1 MADKRNI
8 SSTAVTD
15 YLKSI
20 GGTQAA
26 YKPIT
31 GFGEGDRAYSAMKD
45 QDSSDQDF
53 LSWIIDIASRPLF
66 AGSETV
72 SSIIDAADPQSG
84 MDLGQRVGH
93 VASAPFRGFFSN
105 NPEDKIYYADL
116 IEKGTDVVGK
126 NTDPSYVDKQNN
138 VDPLLKGTL
147 GFVGDVAADPLSYI
161 GLGALKTAGKAVK
174 AGVGAVA
181 PKATEAVAR
190 AVTKATGKV
199 RKADDVADIDPMAKT
214 IADAETEVLVDDV
227 IQSSVDDSIPT
238 AAVPEPTPVPVKPLT
253 KAQQKVAD
261 AKAAADLKLKK
272 FSEKFGDAPLRTVIT
287 ATKTPGGKKA
297 LTEQIRD
304 LQEPTSYADEV
315 GNLVDETPR
324 KFEDFQQQLQKITR
338 ESDSPVEVT
347 IRREVDKIDGSGT
360 TFIDDKINVSELVAK
375 ADRLIKRKP
384 SKSVNDANKAL
395 NAMQGQRDE
404 IMRQMADIE
413 GQKATPELSRKFEAL
428 QKALDRAE
436 DAIADKADDIKALEG
451 TNSVEYQDILEEL
464 GLIYDKYLNAFNVK
478 AYDKSGGKVV
488 SLLGDVISVDSV
500 AKVTTALGNYQLM
513 YVAAKDLAQ
522 SIFGPD
528 LANQLRLLGPD
539 NFEKSLNDFIG
550 ILDKDGMIDEVVA
563 SGGTTLGDRTKR
575 LAKFIERVG
584 VDYESFR
591 KLQDAAMTRAQLSVN
606 TANTPIEKVLE
617 DFIPENQKLLDDYG
631 LDRLSSNEVIS
642 IVKQAIIEVF
652 GKDLDMKTLGERLK
666 YRSDSGVLQSSDD
679 FGIGVSRD
687 LTRTNT
693 FFQYDLYKAIGERVF
708 ELGKSQKLSG
718 LKLIEF
724 RYNNAKGALE
734 LAEDFFRQNGFNL
747 HLDNPLGNER
757 FMLSVTD
764 VLETLYGDVGSKNY
778 YALGAAFFNN
788 SKAGKEVIGTGSAI
802 TKFLDATAVA
812 LAGGNKAAVRK
823 MLTGTTQRNKAKI
836 TAAEARAKR
845 AKLNAEEPGLGGI
858 EKIPNFL
865 SLKEKTGVA
874 GFVPKPRNGK
884 LEDIKTKVEGATL
897 VTNSEKTGKYIA
909 YKADDL
915 ADILTDAIMD
925 NLDAL
930 KLLEETNLKAT
941 GVKLNVDA
949 FTVAKK
955 TINDLLKNF
964 SDDKQVA
971 DGILAVAKLKN
982 TTVDNA
988 VKVGASPT
996 AHAAA
1001 EVIVDNAVGPTAQKV
1016 AKNQLKRSDVAKAT
1030 TKAGTEKPAEKV
1042 ASQKARNKVN
1052 QETAQNGQDI
1062 ADDNLEEMLQ
1072 AARSGEL
1079 PPEAADEVIAE
1090 ATEEVYKK
1098 ASSDTFAG
1106 INATVASLMAPL
1118 HKLFVANHGQ
1128 VNEMI
1133 DLHELTRSFGNRAR
1147 ILLSKRTKA
1156 YSQLGRKYGA
1166 PIDAKGTTALEQAF
1180 RLIQQPEAGPG
1191 ANPEIAGA
1199 YDELSR
1205 IVNTL
1210 FDTTNKT
1217 ESAVLNTAFMRND
1230 PGGLEYLNKV
1240 MKEFRILSP
1249 NNGYKTKE
1257 AEKFVGEG
1265 NDFFD
1270 LSKAIDMKRRMAKQ
1284 GKNVD
1289 LLTAAMQ
1296 QWREWPVDD
1305 VLDFLS
1311 KADAVMLRASTDLGV
1326 VGSLQR
1332 TGLKAGFIS
1341 ETAQDGFVKLDF
1353 GGKSRFGMLLQD
1365 GYYYDKEVA
1374 DMIYRMDEAGMFST
1388 KLGGDLGKWINGI
1401 YDPLLSSWQYGITQL
1416 RPGHHVRN
1424 FVGNGSIQYLSEGT
1438 KFMPRSINDAIKAMH
1453 LFGNYTDADLMRIL
1467 NAQGDVITPRPGE
1480 VFSRGNYGEMTRET
1494 VAEAYQELG
1503 MRRTANI
1510 VDDIWESEGIV
1521 GKFGKIL
1528 DKVTLR
1534 NTKVG
1539 EMAGGLSELNDN
1551 FGRMSHFM
1559 QIIHK
1564 EQAATVKRFK
1574 TTEELYK
1581 YAAKRV
1587 QKFHPDSTTLSD
1599 FEKKYMRRIF
1609 PFYSWTR
1616 GAIPALLETMMY
1628 NPGRVM
1634 NINKASYNLA
1644 ISMGTNP
1651 DSLSDPFPEDQMFPS
1666 FLTEKV
1672 QGPQFKIGGKYYSV
1686 SPGFISWDLPNTF
1699 GADPFRGTLGMTSPI
1714 LRVPLELITGSSV
1727 GTGSKIRDFS
1737 DYVDSNIPGINYV
1750 ANVSGYSPT
1759 GSVAS
1764 MLQGMGMDP
1773 MAQVDAGNRTGTSA
1787 GLSAINWLTGLG
1799 ISEYSKPNYI
1809 NYAEI
1814 EKRNRE
1820 APKDRSGY

>member
-8 SSTAVTD
+8 SPTAVTD

-53 LSWIIDIASRPLF
+53 LSWIINIASRPLF

-174 AGVGAVA
+174 TGVGAVA

-227 IQSSVDDSIPT
+227 IQSSVDNSIPT
-238 AAVPEPTPVPVKPLT
+238 AAVPEPTPVPIKPLT

-261 AKAAADLKLKK
+261 AKAVADANVQK
-272 FSEKFGDAPLRTVIT
+272 FTEKFADAPLRTIINSVRT
-287 ATKTPGGKKA
+287 VGGKKA
-297 LTEQIRD
+297 LSEQIKDLKTPKTYTEQGFI
-304 LQEPTSYADEV
+304 
-315 GNLVDETPR
+315 VDEAPR
-324 KFEDFQQQLQKITR
+324 NFEDFSKTVLDWAKKQDGPVQTTFRMEVPKLKGEGTTPVGAPIDVKDLAIRAEKALKRTPGKGASEADKASLQEMKDMRDEVAQQLDEMNYLPGIEEGDPKMLAL
-338 ESDSPVEVT
+338 ES
-347 IRREVDKIDGSGT
+347 
-360 TFIDDKINVSELVAK
+360 
-375 ADRLIKRKP
+375 
-384 SKSVNDANKAL
+384 AL
-395 NAMQGQRDE
+395 
-404 IMRQMADIE
+404 
-413 GQKATPELSRKFEAL
+413 S
-428 QKALDRAE
+428 RAE
-436 DAIADKADDIKALEG
+436 DAIAQKTRNIENASA
-451 TNSVEYQDILEEL
+451 TNSEEYKDILFDLEDLYKKYTDAFQSNLL
-464 GLIYDKYLNAFNVK
+464 GENK
-478 AYDKSGGKVV
+478 AVTI
-488 SLLGDVISVDSV
+488 LGDVISIDKE
-500 AKVTTALGNYQLM
+500 ARVTTALGNLQIAYATARETVEALFG
-513 YVAAKDLAQ
+513 KDLTN
-522 SIFGPD
+522 S
-528 LANQLRLLGPD
+528 LR
-539 NFEKSLNDFIG
+539 SLSPTAFDSTLDEFLG
-550 ILDKDGMIDEVVA
+550 ILDKDGLIDEVIA
-563 SGGTTLGDRTKR
+563 SGAKSLGDRRVR

-584 VDYESFR
+584 VDYDSFR
-591 KLQDAAMTRAQLSVN
+591 RLQDAAMTRAQLSPNNAATTVEN
-606 TANTPIEKVLE
+606 AVD
-617 DFIPENQKLLDDYG
+617 DFYEVTDKLVRDYG
-631 LDRLSSNEVIS
+631 FGTKATASEVVS

-652 GKDLDMKTLGERLK
+652 GKDLDIKTLGKRLRFK
-666 YRSDSGVLQSSDD
+666 SDTGVLQSSDD
-679 FGIGVSRD
+679 FGIGVARD
-687 LTRTNT
+687 LTSTNT
-693 FFQYDLYKAIGERVF
+693 FFQYDLYKAVGERVF
-708 ELGKSQKLSG
+708 KKLFDEG
-718 LKLIEF
+718 LEGRKLNEA
-724 RYNNAKGALE
+724 RYQVGKGAIE

-747 HLDNPLGNER
+747 HIDNPLGNER
-757 FMLSVTD
+757 FLLSMSD
-764 VLETLYGDVGSKNY
+764 IFETLYGSVGSKEY
-778 YALGAAFFNN
+778 HALVAAFFNA
-788 SKAGKEVIGTGSAI
+788 SKAGKGVVGTGAAI
-802 TKFLDATAVA
+802 TKFMDATAVA
-812 LAGGNKAAVRK
+812 LAGNNRTAVRK
-823 MLTGTTQRNKAKI
+823 MLTGTTHRNKAKI
-836 TAAEARAKR
+836 TAAEARKR
-845 AKLNAEEPGLGGI
+845 RAALNEADPGAGGVD
-858 EKIPNFL
+858 KVPNFL
-865 SLKEKTGVA
+865 SQGQKTGVY
-874 GFVPKPRNGK
+874 GFVPKG
-884 LEDIKTKVEGATL
+884 DKTSVKGASL
-897 VTNSEKTGKYIA
+897 VAKKDSTGKYIV

-925 NLDAL
+925 NVDAL
-930 KLLEETNLKAT
+930 RLLEETNLKAT
-941 GVKLNVDA
+941 GVKLKVDA

-955 TINDLLKNF
+955 TINDLLKTF
-964 SDDKQVA
+964 SNDKQVA

-996 AHAAA
+996 AHAVA
-1001 EVIVDNAVGPTAQKV
+1001 EVIVDNAVGPTVQKA
-1016 AKNQLKRSDVAKAT
+1016 AKNQVKRSDVAKAT
-1030 TKAGTEKPAEKV
+1030 TKAGTQKPAEKV

-1072 AARSGEL
+1072 AARGGEL
-1079 PPEAADEVIAE
+1079 PPEAVDEVIAE

-1156 YSQLGRKYGA
+1156 YSELGRKYGN
-1166 PIDAKGTTALEQAF
+1166 PVDAKGTTALEQAF

-1217 ESAVLNTAFMRND
+1217 ESAVLNTAFMRDN

-1257 AEKFVGEG
+1257 AEQFVGEG
-1265 NDFFD
+1265 RDFFD
-1270 LSKAIDMKRRMAKQ
+1270 IFKAVDTQRKRAKQ
-1284 GKNVD
+1284 GIQID
-1289 LLTAAMQ
+1289 LLTAAME

-1341 ETAQDGFVKLDF
+1341 ETAQDGFIKLDF

-1599 FEKKYMRRIF
+1599 FEKKYMRRMF

-1644 ISMGTNP
+1644 IAMGANP

-1714 LRVPLELITGSSV
+1714 LRVPLELITGSSI